1 MSKKGHE
8 NFTDQHFDYYVRKF
22 QRRVFRRLV
31 EYRVLADNLKHD
43 LKRVGHEVT
52 RTLGMDHTLVDG
64 VEVKDH
70 VEKACLTGL
79 KAEFELFFTIY
90 CNLVLDHLLSEIESH
105 QRLPEDHKG
114 LLDVIKNK
122 KSFFDDFV
130 RAGFKDARQLFI
142 AQAVPSHGLDRLSD
156 LLTTCGWRAFDGVT
170 EGCGKD
176 LGEAFEGVVV
186 SPWDQI
192 QTAFQVR
199 HAIEHAFSHVGPSF
213 EHKTKTIW
221 RQSSWR
227 RHFGEG
233 GPKRGT
239 RIPLDRVDI
248 EATAAAMTWVARTL
262 EDTLPKGDAP

>member
-8 NFTDQHFDYYVRKF
+8 NFTDQRFDYYVRKF

-31 EYRVLADNLKHD
+31 EYRVLRDNLERD
-43 LKRVGHEVT
+43 LGRIGPEVT
-52 RTLGMDHTLVDG
+52 RTLGIDQSLVQG

-70 VEKACLTGL
+70 IEKACLTGL

-90 CNLVLDHLLSEIESH
+90 CNLVLDHLLSEIEAH
-105 QRLPEDHKG
+105 KRRPEDHPG
-114 LLDVIKNK
+114 LRKVIQD
-122 KSFFDDFV
+122 KSKFFDDFIG
-130 RAGFKDARQLFI
+130 AGLKDARQLFI
-142 AQAVPSHGLDRLSD
+142 AQAVPSHGLDRLSK
-156 LLTTCGWRAFDGVT
+156 LLEVCGWRDFEAVT
-170 EGCGKD
+170 KGSCQD
-176 LGEAFEGVVV
+176 LGKALAGVVE

-213 EHKTKTIW
+213 EYKTKTIW

-227 RHFGEG
+227 RHFGDA
-233 GPKRGT
+233 GPQRGK
-239 RIPLDRVDI
+239 RIPLDQVDI

-262 EDTLPKGDAP
+262 EDTLPKGLKT